1 MRESEVTKFLVS
13 FNGHIEYVIF
23 PAGVFDEQ
31 LYIQYEVVWGLDWDP
46 ISGLFTGT
54 SQMARSGRDPE
65 KVIFNMPV
73 EMVLGSTNVFGWPQL
88 VVTVR
93 AKNFFSGDTLCGYAL
108 FLLPPVAGTH
118 EITSPLV
125 KPRSAT
131 MLGEWL
137 TWLTGRQPELA
148 DPRMLATGKEN
159 YLLRTESYG
168 HVRLKMTMVSKDL
181 RKLGYDNMAPVLKM

>member
-1 MRESEVTKFLVS
+1 MKESEVTKFLVS
-13 FNGHIEYVIF
+13 FNGNIEYVIF
-23 PAGVFDEQ
+23 PAGIFDEQ
-31 LYIQYEVVWGLDWDP
+31 LYIQFEVVWGIDWDP
-46 ISGLFTGT
+46 KSGLCTGT
-54 SQMARSGRDPE
+54 SQMARPGSDPE

-93 AKNFFSGDTLCGYAL
+93 AKNFFSGDTLRGYAL

-118 EITSPLV
+118 EMTAPLV

-137 TWLTGRQPELA
+137 AWLTGRQPELV